1 MKHEL
6 NFYLLGGDLR
16 QAHLARLLAQDGH
29 RVHTFGLDHA
39 ILPSSTLSVDPN
51 LNHLSLADAVI
62 LPMPVSGPDGML
74 HTPLSASALSLS
86 AILDHIS
93 PKQFLC
99 GGRIDPNTAS
109 LAQQRGLSLLD
120 YFQREELVVANCVP
134 TAEGA
139 IQLALEHLPITIQDA
154 RILILGFGRLGK
166 ITAQRFAALGGKV
179 TIAARTY
186 EQLAWASA
194 NGFGTEQ
201 VTQLNGWLCSYD
213 LVINTIPALVLG
225 EGELTDLRHDCL
237 IIDLASSPGGVDRE
251 IAQQLG
257 LQVIWALA
265 LPGKVAPVTA
275 GTIIKATIY
284 HMLQEHGY

>member
-29 RVHTFGLDHA
+29 RVHTFA
-39 ILPSSTLSVDPN
+39 LPLLPTSALSIESN
-51 LNHLSLADAVI
+51 LSQLSRADAVV
-62 LPMPVSGPDGML
+62 LPMPVSGADGML
-74 HTPLSASALSLS
+74 HTPLSPSALSLS
-86 AILDHIS
+86 SILEYLS

-99 GGRIDPNTAS
+99 GGRVDPNTAD

-120 YFQREELVVANCVP
+120 YFQREELVIANCVP

-154 RILILGFGRLGK
+154 RILVIGFGRLGK

-179 TIAARTY
+179 TVAARRY

-194 NGFGTEQ
+194 NGFGTELIG
-201 VTQLNGWLCSYD
+201 QLRGWLCSYD
-213 LVINTIPALVLG
+213 LIINTVPSLVLG
-225 EGELTDLRHDCL
+225 EGELSDLNHDCL
-237 IIDLASSPGGVDRE
+237 ILDLASAPGGVDRE
-251 IAQQLG
+251 AAQELG
-257 LQVIWALA
+257 LQVIWALS

-275 GTIIKATIY
+275 GAIIKTTIY
-284 HMLQEHGY
+284 HMLQEHGF